1 MCEIKKKIEE
11 VIKKD
16 IEPGLAAHGGS
27 IELVSV
33 EAGVVKTRLKGAC
46 SGCPSAQMTMKM
58 GVEKIL
64 KEKVE
69 GIKEV
74 IAV

>member
-1 MCEIKKKIEE
+1 MYYIKENHHL
-11 VIKKD
+11 KD